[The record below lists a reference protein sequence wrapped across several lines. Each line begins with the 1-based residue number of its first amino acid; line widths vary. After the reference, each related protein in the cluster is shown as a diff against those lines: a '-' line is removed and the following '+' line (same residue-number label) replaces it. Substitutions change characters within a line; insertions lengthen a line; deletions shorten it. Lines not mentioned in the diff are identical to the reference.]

1 MPTVTSLFSKTNG
14 GDICQRLVFN
24 KDDLTI
30 ALLNA
35 ALVLINSCTIDQLH
49 DIPVNISKKL
59 VIELKEIWKAVHRM
73 MLCGASQ
80 KCSQKGHFYVSNIR
94 TNDLAESIFRLC
106 IHGAQHNGHSNFS
119 EIKGNIFQLEGIDFE
134 DFVLNYWETT
144 PLLVRDSFKASLVLD
159 NMFSSF
165 TRTFRTEEV
174 VSFFPS
180 ELKNLTSCPPI
191 ASDEQDVLHFLEEV
205 KNHFGSPI
213 IYQQDIRVVKT
224 HHTNGELHYFLDQ
237 SGTCNSKLTWFLLL
251 NEILKCQQALD
262 EGYTIALRG
271 IEFRFESI
279 AAIADEFA
287 SLFGQPSTGVNLYL
301 TPPNSQGLSCH
312 SDDHCVF
319 VCQLVGVKEWTL
331 FPRLSSQLPRLY
343 EDWADTEVQKNPL
356 AGIQQFLLKEGD
368 VLYIPRGI
376 PHQARTI
383 TDGDGSAGFSLHV
396 TLAIEVEPPFE

>member
-1 MPTVTSLFSKTNG
+1 MISLFSKTEG
-14 GDICQRLVFN
+14 GDICQKLVFK

-35 ALVLINSCTIDQLH
+35 ALVLINSCTIKQLH
-49 DIPVNISKKL
+49 VIPVNISKKL

-73 MLCGASQ
+73 MLCGTSLR
-80 KCSQKGHFYVSNIR
+80 CSQKGHFYVSNIR

-106 IHGAQHNGHSNFS
+106 IDDAQCSGLSNVS
-119 EIKGNIFQLEGIDFE
+119 ELTGNIFHLGGINFE
-134 DFVLNYWETT
+134 DFVLNYWEVS
-144 PLLVRDSFKASLVLD
+144 PLLVRDSFEASLVLD
-159 NMFSSF
+159 NIFSSF
-165 TRTFRTEEV
+165 TRTFRKEEV
-174 VSFFPS
+174 VSIFPS
-180 ELKNLTSCPPI
+180 VLKNLTSCPPI
-191 ASDEQDVLHFLEEV
+191 ASDEQDVLNFLEEV

-213 IYQQDIRVVKT
+213 IYQQDIRFVKT
-224 HHTNGELHYFLDQ
+224 HHSEGELQYFLGQ
-237 SGTCNSKLTWFLLL
+237 SDTCNSQLTWFLLF

-279 AAIADEFA
+279 AAIADGFA
-287 SLFGQPSTGVNLYL
+287 SLFGQPSAGVNLYL
-301 TPPNSQGLSCH
+301 TPPNSQGLSRH

-319 VCQLVGVKEWTL
+319 VCQLFGVKEWTL

-343 EDWADTEVQKNPL
+343 EDWASTGVQKKAL
-356 AGIQQFLLKEGD
+356 DGSQQVLLKEGD

-383 TDGDGSAGFSLHV
+383 TDEDGSAGFSLHV